1 MRTHVDWLTFTMIP
15 RYESHPDNDISQ
27 ADYYADAIEKAW
39 TKTFPPEILASAFG
53 GSWEKNERSRAPYTD
68 AWTLPGAGITL
79 FAGISLNHCCVEISG
94 SGCERLIEKGLLEK
108 IIGAVASRVTR
119 IDIASDIETEISP
132 DEFVSV
138 RTHSRMRSGGKQYS
152 SSGETEYV
160 GSRSS
165 DRFARVYRYKKP
177 HPRAHLLRVEHEFH
191 RDYAKK
197 VAHEIINS
205 SLESIANSAGLAFGW
220 AHEIWDTKP
229 DTSVD
234 LSVVAAERNAGKTV
248 FWLVNSVAPAFKRLC
263 ADGTIRNPEEFVKQ
277 FFLSQ
282 T

>member
-1 MRTHVDWLTFTMIP
+1 MIP
-15 RYESHPDNDISQ
+15 RYESHPDNEQ
-27 ADYYADAIEKAW
+27 TQGEYYASAIEAAW
-39 TKTFPPEILASAFG
+39 EKTFPPEILASAFG
-53 GSWEKNERSRAPYTD
+53 GAWEKNERSRAPYTD
-68 AWTLPGAGITL
+68 AWTLADAGITL

-94 SGCERLIEKGLLEK
+94 SGCERLIQKGLLEK
-108 IIGAVASRVTR
+108 IVGAVANRVTR
-119 IDIASDIETEISP
+119 IDIASDIEAEVSP
-132 DEFVSV
+132 EQFVSV
-138 RTHSRMRSGGKQYS
+138 RSHSRMRSGGKQYS

-197 VAHEIINS
+197 VAHEILNS
-205 SLESIANSAGLAFGW
+205 SLQAIAASAGQAFGW
-220 AHEIWDTKP
+220 SHEVWDITP
-229 DTSVD
+229 DESVD
-234 LSVVAAERNAGKTV
+234 LSIVHAERNAGKTV

-263 ADGTIRNPEEFVKQ
+263 DAGVISDPEAFVRQ

-282 T
+282 A